1 MSRSNFVAILFFF
14 VAASTTL
21 LCGQNPS
28 MQQSSPPGVTVSQT
42 PVAKPSDVASPEAIL
57 AAVYDV
63 ISGPA
68 TQKRD
73 WDRFNS
79 LFYPDA
85 RLIRTAPQKEG
96 GFSATTFTPQGYVDR
111 ATSYFEKNGFFE
123 REIARRTEHWG
134 NILQAF
140 STYESRHDAKD
151 ALPFARGINSF
162 QLFFDGN
169 RWWILTIFWQEET
182 AHNPLPTEFLPSSR

>member
-1 MSRSNFVAILFFF
+1 MSRSNFVANLFFV
-14 VAASTTL
+14 VAASTTP
-21 LCGQNPS
+21 LCAQIPPKL
-28 MQQSSPPGVTVSQT
+28 QSSPQDVTVFPT
-42 PVAKPSDVASPEAIL
+42 PPAKPSDVVSPEAIL
-57 AAVYDV
+57 AAAYEV

-68 TQKRD
+68 MQKRD

-79 LFYPDA
+79 LFYLGA
-85 RLIRTAPQKEG
+85 RLVRTAPKKEG
-96 GFSATTFTPQGYVDR
+96 GFSATAITPQGYVDH
-111 ATSYFEKNGFFE
+111 ASLYFEKNGFFE
-123 REIARRTEHWG
+123 REIARHTERWG

-182 AHNPLPTEFLPSSR
+182 AQNPLPAEFLPASH

>member
-28 MQQSSPPGVTVSQT
+28 MQQSSPPGVTESQT

-111 ATSYFEKNGFFE
+111 ATSYLEDRK
-123 REIARRTEHWG
+123 
-134 NILQAF
+134 
-140 STYESRHDAKD
+140 STR
-151 ALPFARGINSF
+151 LNSS
-162 QLFFDGN
+162 
-169 RWWILTIFWQEET
+169 
-182 AHNPLPTEFLPSSR
+182 H

>member
-1 MSRSNFVAILFFF
+1 MPRSNFVAILFFF

-21 LCGQNPS
+21 LCAQNPS
-28 MQQSSPPGVTVSQT
+28 KQQSSPPGVTVSPT
-42 PVAKPSDVASPEAIL
+42 PAAKPSDVASPVAIL

-111 ATSYFEKNGFFE
+111 ATLYFEKNGFFE
-123 REIARRTEHWG
+123 REIARHTERWG
-134 NILQAF
+134 NILIDF
-140 STYESRHDAKD
+140 RNYESSHDAKD
-151 ALPFARGINSF
+151 VLSF
-162 QLFFDGN
+162 VCSIH
-169 RWWILTIFWQEET
+169 R
-182 AHNPLPTEFLPSSR
+182 FLYFLERYRYQ